1 MPIFS
6 YVARDASGKKVTGA
20 IDAVTLRDAQVELA
34 EKALFPLQLTAQASA
49 MEAFKSRSV
58 SPMAI
63 ATLFSQM
70 AGLMRSGVPL
80 LRSLA
85 VLRKQTSS
93 SALSDVLQR
102 LHADV
107 EEGIALPEAM
117 ARHPNAFSDMAV
129 NMIRA
134 GNEGGFL
141 EDALERVADFTEK
154 QQDLKARTTGALVYP
169 IVLMVVGMLVVTGL
183 MIFVVPRFE
192 GLFTRLRERGEL
204 PFLTEVL
211 LRVSRGA
218 GNPWI
223 MALVAAGAFGGYV
236 LVKKQL
242 NTEAGKDF
250 WDRMTLKA
258 PGLGAIV
265 QGLSVARFC
274 RILGTLLHNGV
285 PILKSLKISA
295 QATGNRILGMAITN
309 AAENISSGEKLATP
323 LAQCGYFPRNVVE
336 MISVAEES
344 NSLEKVLNDIA
355 DMLEKTTW
363 RKLDLGVKLLEPLML
378 LLLASMVLC
387 VVVALLLPVMK
398 MSSAL

>member
-1 MPIFS
+1 MPQFS
-6 YVARDASGKKVTGA
+6 YVARDGAGRKVTGS
-20 IDAVTLRDAQVELA
+20 IDAVSLRDVQNELA
-34 EKALFPLQLTAQASA
+34 EKALFPLHVAQQTTG
-49 MEAFKSRSV
+49 MTAFKSRSV
-58 SPMAI
+58 SPTLV
-63 ATLFSQM
+63 ATLFAQL

-80 LRSLA
+80 LRSIS
-85 VLRKQTSS
+85 VLRRQTSS
-93 SALSDVLQR
+93 TALSDVLQR

-117 ARHPNAFSDMAV
+117 ARHPRVFSDMAV

-154 QQDLKARTTGALVYP
+154 QQDLKSRVTGALVYP
-169 IVLMVVGMLVVTGL
+169 VVLMVVGVLVVTGL

-192 GLFTRLRERGEL
+192 GLFTRLRERNEL
-204 PFLTEVL
+204 PYLTEVL
-211 LRVSRGA
+211 LRVSRGI

-223 MALVAAGAFGGYV
+223 VMVAAAAAFGGWWFV
-236 LVKKQL
+236 SQRLQ
-242 NTEAGKDF
+242 TEEGKNF
-250 WDRMTLKA
+250 WDRLVLKL
-258 PGLGAIV
+258 PGLGGIV
-265 QGLSVARFC
+265 QGLSVSRFC
-274 RILGTLLHNGV
+274 RVLGTLLHNGV

-295 QATGNRILGMAITN
+295 QATGNRMLGQAITS
-309 AAENISSGEKLATP
+309 AADNISSGEKLASP
-323 LAQCGYFPRNVVE
+323 LAQCGYFPQNVVE

-344 NSLEKVLNDIA
+344 NSLEKVLTDIA

-363 RKLDLGVKLLEPLML
+363 RKLDLSVKLLEPLML
-378 LLLASMVLC
+378 LMLAIMVLC